1 MVERVEKL
9 AQETVSVYLSEVFRK
24 TLTKGQWDRGILFYL
39 VHLYKDYI
47 PSQYLKKVLSI
58 VSKNSQYI
66 GAEAME
72 RYNFP
77 FETFKDLNSKHYVAI
92 LGTRKGKLPS
102 HEKTIGHL
110 FHYSREIS
118 LLIGI
123 WPLENRF
130 HFQDL
135 SEKDIKKKII
145 DELKLFTKPKLW
157 ESVLVLLATP

>member
-1 MVERVEKL
+1 MVERVDKL
-9 AQETVSVYLSEVFRK
+9 AQETVSLYLSEFFRK
-24 TLTKGQWDRGILFYL
+24 QFTKGQWDRGILFYL
-39 VHLYKDYI
+39 VHLYKDFI
-47 PSQYLKKVLSI
+47 PSKYLKKVLSI
-58 VSKNSQYI
+58 VSKNSQYM

-77 FETFKDLNSKHYVAI
+77 HETFKDLNIKHYVAI

-102 HEKTIGHL
+102 YEKTIGHL

-123 WPLENRF
+123 WPLDNRF
-130 HFQDL
+130 HFQNL
-135 SEKDIKKKII
+135 SEKDIKKKIL